1 MYVCMYVCIYVSI
14 YIYIQICR
22 YVYEYIL
29 KHMFIHIYLYRLGGT
44 SDFEGLLYYFTFFV
58 KPSATP
64 NVSGQL

>member
-1 MYVCMYVCIYVSI
+1 MNVYMSIYI

-44 SDFEGLLYYFTFFV
+44 SDFEGLLYYFTFFA
-58 KPSATP
+58 KPPATP